1 MEHNRI
7 RAGARRLLALSCA
20 AAAVLLFGSGAA
32 GQTQT
37 PALSYGEPVASGE
50 EAVLRDPSGALEL
63 RADLLTGR
71 VTVQDDGY
79 SLGQQSGEAGGGHHR
94 LRHQPEPD
102 SVPAAGHL

>member
-37 PALSYGEPVASGE
+37 PRFPTAN
-50 EAVLRDPSGALEL
+50 PSP
-63 RADLLTGR
+63 
-71 VTVQDDGY
+71 
-79 SLGQQSGEAGGGHHR
+79 
-94 LRHQPEPD
+94 PERRRCCGIR
-102 SVPAAGHL
+102 PARWSCGLIC

>member
-71 VTVQDDGY
+71 VTVQDERTGTLWASNPEKPEEDIIAYGIN
-79 SLGQQSGEAGGGHHR
+79 QSR
-94 LRHQPEPD
+94 IQMPL
-102 SVPAAGHL
+102 

>member
-37 PALSYGEPVASGE
+37 PALSYGEPGR
-50 EAVLRDPSGALEL
+50 LR
-63 RADLLTGR
+63 R
-71 VTVQDDGY
+71 
-79 SLGQQSGEAGGGHHR
+79 GGG
-94 LRHQPEPD
+94 
-102 SVPAAGHL
+102 AAGSVRRAGAAG